1 MLSFSV
7 VKSAGSAGNY
17 YTDKDNYYVLG
28 SMGERW
34 AGQGAE
40 QLGLQGS
47 VDKDVFT
54 RLLEGR
60 LPDGADLSRM
70 QDGSN
75 KHRPGYDLTFSAPKS
90 VSMMAML
97 GGDKRLIDAHNQAVD
112 FAVRQVE
119 ALASTRVMT
128 DGQSETVLTGN
139 LVMALFNH
147 DTSRDQDP
155 QLHTHVVVAN
165 VTQHNGEWKTLS
177 SDKVGKTGF
186 SENVLANRIAFGK
199 IYQSEL
205 RQRVEALGY
214 ETEVV
219 GKHGMWEMPGVPVEA
234 FSSRS
239 QAIREAVGEDASLK
253 SRDVAALD
261 TRKSK
266 QHVDPEIRMAEWMQ
280 TLKETG
286 FDIRAYRD
294 AADQRAEIRTQAP
307 GPASQDGPDVQQAVT
322 QAIAGL
328 SERKVQFTY
337 TDVLARTVGILP
349 PENGV
354 IERARA
360 GIDEA
365 ISREQLIPLDRE
377 KGLFTS
383 GIHVLDELSV
393 RALSRDIMKQNR
405 VTVHP
410 EKSVPRTAG
419 YSDAVSVLAQDRP
432 SLAIVSGQGGA
443 AGQRERVAELVMMA
457 REQGREVQIIAADRR
472 SQMNLK
478 QDERLSGE
486 LITGRRQL
494 QEGMVFTPGS
504 TVIVDQGEK
513 LSLKETLTL
522 LDGAARHNVQVLIT
536 DSGQRT
542 GTGSALM
549 AMKDAGVNTYRW
561 QGGEQRPATIISE
574 PDRNVRYDRLAGDF
588 AASVKAGEESVAQ
601 VSGVREQAILT
612 QAIRSELKTQGVLG
626 HPEVTMTALSPVWLD
641 SRSRYLRD
649 MYRPGM
655 VMEQW
660 NPETRSHDR
669 YVIDRVTAQSHSL
682 TLRDAQ
688 GETQVVR
695 ISSLDSSWSLFR
707 PEKMP
712 VADGE
717 RLRVTGKIPGLRVS
731 GGDRLQVASVSED
744 AMTVVVPGRAEPA
757 TLPVAD
763 SPFTALK
770 LENGWVETPGHSVSD
785 SATVFASVTQMA
797 MDNATLNGLARS
809 GRDVR
814 LYSSLDETRTAE
826 KLARHPSFTVV
837 SEQIKARAG
846 ETSLETA
853 ISLQKTGLHTPAQQA
868 IHLALPVLESKNLA
882 FSMVDLLT
890 EAKSFAAEGTGFTE
904 LGGEINAQI
913 KRGDLLYVDVAKGY
927 GTGLLVSR
935 ASYEAEKSILRHI
948 LEGKEAVTPLME
960 RVPGELMETLTSGQR
975 AATRMILET
984 SDRFT
989 VVQGYAG
996 VGKTTQFRA
1005 VMSAVNM
1012 LPASERP
1019 RVVGL
1024 GPTHRAVGEMR
1035 SAGVDAQTLA
1045 SFLHDTQLQQRSGE
1059 TPDFSN
1065 TLFLLDESS
1074 MVGNTDMARAYALI
1088 AAGGGRAVASGD
1100 TDQLQAIAPGQP
1112 FRLQQTRS
1120 AADVVIMKEIVRQTP
1135 ELREAVYSLINR
1147 DVERALSGLESVKP
1161 SQVPRQEGAWAPEH
1175 SVTEFSHSQEAKLAE
1190 AQQKAMLKGETFPD
1204 VPMTLYEAIVRDYTG
1219 RTPEAR
1225 EQTLIVTHLNEDR
1238 RVLNSMIHDAREK
1251 AGELGKEQVMVP
1263 VLNTANIRDGEL
1275 RRLSTWENNP
1285 DALALVDSVYHRIA
1299 GISKDDGLIT
1309 LEDAEGNTRLISP
1322 REAVAEGVTLYTPDK
1337 IRVGTG
1343 DRMRFTKSD
1352 RERGYVAN
1360 SVWTVTAVSGDSVTL
1375 SDGQQTRVIRPGQER
1390 AEQHIDL
1397 AYAITAHG
1405 AQGASE
1411 TFAIALEGT
1420 EGNRKLMAGFESAYV
1435 ALSRM
1440 KQHVQVYT
1448 DNRQGWTDAINNA
1461 VQKGTAHDVLE
1472 PKPDREV
1479 MNAQRLF
1486 STARELR
1493 DVAAGRAVLR
1503 QAGLAGGDSPARFIA
1518 PGRKYPQPYVA
1529 LPAFDRN
1536 GKSAGI
1542 WLNPL
1547 TTDDG
1552 NGLRGFSGEG
1562 RVKGSGDA
1570 QFVALQGSRNGE
1582 SLLADNMQDGVRIA
1596 RDNPDSGVVVRIAGE
1611 GRPWNPGAITGGRV
1625 WGISRITASSR
1636 GPEMANRSRQR
1647 YWHSGRL
1654 KRPSAV
1660 KRNAAQMKL
1669 SGKWQRTNLT
1679 CRTAKQSWLSGILP
1693 DRSVTGLPYLNGK
1706 PHCRRVCCVNHNGSG
1721 KRSGRLPGK
1730 ICCRS
1735 VCSRWSGIWFVT
1747 CRKRKPWAET
1757 DTGRQTL
1764 MTTDN
1769 TNTTRNDSLAA
1780 RTDTWLQSFLVWSPG
1795 QRDIIKTVALVLM
1808 VLDHINLIFQLKQEW
1823 MFLAGRGAFPLF
1835 ALVWGLN
1842 LSRHAHIRQ
1851 PAINRLWGWG
1861 IIAQFAYYLAGFPW
1875 YEGNIL
1881 FAFAVAAQVLTWCE
1895 TRSGWRTAAAIL
1907 LMALWGPLSG
1917 TSYGIAGLLMLAVS
1931 YRLYRAED
1939 RAERLALL
1947 ACLLAVIPALNLAS
1961 SDAAAV
1967 AGLVMTVLT
1976 VGLVSCAGKS
1986 LPRFWPGDF
1995 FPVFYACHL
2004 AVLGVLAL

>member
-266 QHVDPEIRMAEWMQ
+266 QHVDPEVRMAEWMQ

-486 LITGRRQL
+486 
-494 QEGMVFTPGS
+494 
-504 TVIVDQGEK
+504 
-513 LSLKETLTL
+513 
-522 LDGAARHNVQVLIT
+522 
-536 DSGQRT
+536 
-542 GTGSALM
+542 
-549 AMKDAGVNTYRW
+549 
-561 QGGEQRPATIISE
+561 
-574 PDRNVRYDRLAGDF
+574 
-588 AASVKAGEESVAQ
+588 
-601 VSGVREQAILT
+601 
-612 QAIRSELKTQGVLG
+612 
-626 HPEVTMTALSPVWLD
+626 
-641 SRSRYLRD
+641 
-649 MYRPGM
+649 
-655 VMEQW
+655 
-660 NPETRSHDR
+660 
-669 YVIDRVTAQSHSL
+669 
-682 TLRDAQ
+682 
-688 GETQVVR
+688 
-695 ISSLDSSWSLFR
+695 
-707 PEKMP
+707 
-712 VADGE
+712 
-717 RLRVTGKIPGLRVS
+717 
-731 GGDRLQVASVSED
+731 
-744 AMTVVVPGRAEPA
+744 
-757 TLPVAD
+757 
-763 SPFTALK
+763 
-770 LENGWVETPGHSVSD
+770 
-785 SATVFASVTQMA
+785 
-797 MDNATLNGLARS
+797 
-809 GRDVR
+809 
-814 LYSSLDETRTAE
+814 
-826 KLARHPSFTVV
+826 
-837 SEQIKARAG
+837 
-846 ETSLETA
+846 
-853 ISLQKTGLHTPAQQA
+853 
-868 IHLALPVLESKNLA
+868 
-882 FSMVDLLT
+882 
-890 EAKSFAAEGTGFTE
+890 
-904 LGGEINAQI
+904 
-913 KRGDLLYVDVAKGY
+913 
-927 GTGLLVSR
+927 
-935 ASYEAEKSILRHI
+935 
-948 LEGKEAVTPLME
+948 
-960 RVPGELMETLTSGQR
+960 
-975 AATRMILET
+975 
-984 SDRFT
+984 
-989 VVQGYAG
+989 
-996 VGKTTQFRA
+996 
-1005 VMSAVNM
+1005 
-1012 LPASERP
+1012 
-1019 RVVGL
+1019 
-1024 GPTHRAVGEMR
+1024 
-1035 SAGVDAQTLA
+1035 
-1045 SFLHDTQLQQRSGE
+1045 
-1059 TPDFSN
+1059 
-1065 TLFLLDESS
+1065 
-1074 MVGNTDMARAYALI
+1074 
-1088 AAGGGRAVASGD
+1088 
-1100 TDQLQAIAPGQP
+1100 
-1112 FRLQQTRS
+1112 
-1120 AADVVIMKEIVRQTP
+1120 
-1135 ELREAVYSLINR
+1135 
-1147 DVERALSGLESVKP
+1147 
-1161 SQVPRQEGAWAPEH
+1161 
-1175 SVTEFSHSQEAKLAE
+1175 
-1190 AQQKAMLKGETFPD
+1190 
-1204 VPMTLYEAIVRDYTG
+1204 
-1219 RTPEAR
+1219 
-1225 EQTLIVTHLNEDR
+1225 
-1238 RVLNSMIHDAREK
+1238 
-1251 AGELGKEQVMVP
+1251 
-1263 VLNTANIRDGEL
+1263 
-1275 RRLSTWENNP
+1275 
-1285 DALALVDSVYHRIA
+1285 
-1299 GISKDDGLIT
+1299 LIT

-1625 WGISRITASSR
+1625 WGDIPDSSVQPGAGNGEPVTAEVLAQR
-1636 GPEMANRSRQR
+1636 QAEEAIRRETERRADEIVRKMAEN
-1647 YWHSGRL
+1647 
-1654 KRPSAV
+1654 KPD
-1660 KRNAAQMKL
+1660 
-1669 SGKWQRTNLT
+1669 
-1679 CRTAKQSWLSGILP
+1679 LP
-1693 DRSVTGLPYLNGK
+1693 DGK
-1706 PHCRRVCCVNHNGSG
+1706 
-1721 KRSGRLPGK
+1721 
-1730 ICCRS
+1730 
-1735 VCSRWSGIWFVT
+1735 T
-1747 CRKRKPWAET
+1747 E
-1757 DTGRQTL
+1757 Q
-1764 MTTDN
+1764 
-1769 TNTTRNDSLAA
+1769 
-1780 RTDTWLQSFLVWSPG
+1780 
-1795 QRDIIKTVALVLM
+1795 
-1808 VLDHINLIFQLKQEW
+1808 
-1823 MFLAGRGAFPLF
+1823 
-1835 ALVWGLN
+1835 
-1842 LSRHAHIRQ
+1842 
-1851 PAINRLWGWG
+1851 
-1861 IIAQFAYYLAGFPW
+1861 
-1875 YEGNIL
+1875 
-1881 FAFAVAAQVLTWCE
+1881 AVRE
-1895 TRSGWRTAAAIL
+1895 
-1907 LMALWGPLSG
+1907 
-1917 TSYGIAGLLMLAVS
+1917 IAGQE
-1931 YRLYRAED
+1931 RD
-1939 RAERLALL
+1939 RADITEREAALPESVLRESQREQEAVREVARENLLQERLQQIERDMVRDLQKEKTL
-1947 ACLLAVIPALNLAS
+1947 
-1961 SDAAAV
+1961 
-1967 AGLVMTVLT
+1967 G
-1976 VGLVSCAGKS
+1976 
-1986 LPRFWPGDF
+1986 GD
-1995 FPVFYACHL
+1995 
-2004 AVLGVLAL
+2004 

>member
-1 MLSFSV
+1 MRIRMFSQI
-7 VKSAGSAGNY
+7 ANNY

-34 AGQGAE
+34 AGRGAE

-54 RLLEGR
+54 RLLEGK

-90 VSMMAML
+90 VSVMAML

-147 DTSRDQDP
+147 DTSRDQEP
-155 QLHTHVVVAN
+155 QLHTHAVVAN

-186 SENVLANRIAFGK
+186 IENVYANQIAFGRLYREK
-199 IYQSEL
+199 LKEQ
-205 RQRVEALGY
+205 VEALGY

-234 FSSRS
+234 FSGRS

-266 QHVDPEIRMAEWMQ
+266 QHVDPEVRMAEWMQ

-294 AADQRAEIRTQAP
+294 AADQRAETRTQTP

-494 QEGMVFTPGS
+494 QEGMAFTPGN

-574 PDRNVRYDRLAGDF
+574 PDRNVRY
-588 AASVKAGEESVAQ
+588 
-601 VSGVREQAILT
+601 
-612 QAIRSELKTQGVLG
+612 
-626 HPEVTMTALSPVWLD
+626 
-641 SRSRYLRD
+641 
-649 MYRPGM
+649 
-655 VMEQW
+655 
-660 NPETRSHDR
+660 
-669 YVIDRVTAQSHSL
+669 
-682 TLRDAQ
+682 
-688 GETQVVR
+688 
-695 ISSLDSSWSLFR
+695 
-707 PEKMP
+707 
-712 VADGE
+712 
-717 RLRVTGKIPGLRVS
+717 
-731 GGDRLQVASVSED
+731 
-744 AMTVVVPGRAEPA
+744 
-757 TLPVAD
+757 
-763 SPFTALK
+763 
-770 LENGWVETPGHSVSD
+770 
-785 SATVFASVTQMA
+785 
-797 MDNATLNGLARS
+797 AR
-809 GRDVR
+809 
-814 LYSSLDETRTAE
+814 
-826 KLARHPSFTVV
+826 
-837 SEQIKARAG
+837 
-846 ETSLETA
+846 
-853 ISLQKTGLHTPAQQA
+853 
-868 IHLALPVLESKNLA
+868 
-882 FSMVDLLT
+882 
-890 EAKSFAAEGTGFTE
+890 
-904 LGGEINAQI
+904 
-913 KRGDLLYVDVAKGY
+913 
-927 GTGLLVSR
+927 
-935 ASYEAEKSILRHI
+935 
-948 LEGKEAVTPLME
+948 
-960 RVPGELMETLTSGQR
+960 
-975 AATRMILET
+975 
-984 SDRFT
+984 
-989 VVQGYAG
+989 
-996 VGKTTQFRA
+996 
-1005 VMSAVNM
+1005 
-1012 LPASERP
+1012 
-1019 RVVGL
+1019 
-1024 GPTHRAVGEMR
+1024 
-1035 SAGVDAQTLA
+1035 LA
-1045 SFLHDTQLQQRSGE
+1045 SFLHDTQLLQRSGE
-1059 TPDFSN
+1059 TPNFSN

-1190 AQQKAMLKGETFPD
+1190 AQQKAMLKGEAFPD
-1204 VPMTLYEAIVRDYTG
+1204 IPMTLYEAIVRDYTG

-1322 REAVAEGVTLYTPDK
+1322 REAVAEGVTLYTPDT

-1472 PKPDREV
+1472 PKSDREV
-1479 MNAQRLF
+1479 MNAERLF

-1493 DVAAGRAVLR
+1493 DVVAGRAVLR

-1611 GRPWNPGAITGGRV
+1611 GRPWNPRTITGGRV
-1625 WGISRITASSR
+1625 WGDIPDNSVQPGAGNGEPVTAEVLAQR
-1636 GPEMANRSRQR
+1636 QAEEAIRRETERRADEIVRKMAEN
-1647 YWHSGRL
+1647 
-1654 KRPSAV
+1654 KPD
-1660 KRNAAQMKL
+1660 
-1669 SGKWQRTNLT
+1669 
-1679 CRTAKQSWLSGILP
+1679 LP
-1693 DRSVTGLPYLNGK
+1693 DGK
-1706 PHCRRVCCVNHNGSG
+1706 TEQAV
-1721 KRSGRLPGK
+1721 
-1730 ICCRS
+1730 
-1735 VCSRWSGIWFVT
+1735 
-1747 CRKRKPWAET
+1747 
-1757 DTGRQTL
+1757 
-1764 MTTDN
+1764 
-1769 TNTTRNDSLAA
+1769 
-1780 RTDTWLQSFLVWSPG
+1780 
-1795 QRDIIKTVALVLM
+1795 RD
-1808 VLDHINLIFQLKQEW
+1808 
-1823 MFLAGRGAFPLF
+1823 
-1835 ALVWGLN
+1835 
-1842 LSRHAHIRQ
+1842 
-1851 PAINRLWGWG
+1851 
-1861 IIAQFAYYLAGFPW
+1861 
-1875 YEGNIL
+1875 
-1881 FAFAVAAQVLTWCE
+1881 
-1895 TRSGWRTAAAIL
+1895 
-1907 LMALWGPLSG
+1907 
-1917 TSYGIAGLLMLAVS
+1917 IAGLERDRSAISEREAALPESVLREPQRVRDAV
-1931 YRLYRAED
+1931 REVARENLLQ
-1939 RAERLALL
+1939 ERLQQMERDMVRDLQKEKTL
-1947 ACLLAVIPALNLAS
+1947 
-1961 SDAAAV
+1961 
-1967 AGLVMTVLT
+1967 G
-1976 VGLVSCAGKS
+1976 
-1986 LPRFWPGDF
+1986 GD
-1995 FPVFYACHL
+1995 
-2004 AVLGVLAL
+2004 

>member
-1 MLSFSV
+1 
-7 VKSAGSAGNY
+7 AGNY

-234 FSSRS
+234 FSGRS

-266 QHVDPEIRMAEWMQ
+266 QHVDPEVRMAEWMQ

-494 QEGMVFTPGS
+494 LEGMAFPPGS

-574 PDRNVRYDRLAGDF
+574 PDRNVRYARLAGDF

-612 QAIRSELKTQGVLG
+612 EAIRSELKTQGVLG

-814 LYSSLDETRTAE
+814 LYSSLDEPRTAE
-826 KLARHPSFTVV
+826 KLAR
-837 SEQIKARAG
+837 
-846 ETSLETA
+846 
-853 ISLQKTGLHTPAQQA
+853 
-868 IHLALPVLESKNLA
+868 
-882 FSMVDLLT
+882 
-890 EAKSFAAEGTGFTE
+890 
-904 LGGEINAQI
+904 
-913 KRGDLLYVDVAKGY
+913 
-927 GTGLLVSR
+927 
-935 ASYEAEKSILRHI
+935 
-948 LEGKEAVTPLME
+948 
-960 RVPGELMETLTSGQR
+960 
-975 AATRMILET
+975 
-984 SDRFT
+984 
-989 VVQGYAG
+989 
-996 VGKTTQFRA
+996 
-1005 VMSAVNM
+1005 
-1012 LPASERP
+1012 
-1019 RVVGL
+1019 
-1024 GPTHRAVGEMR
+1024 
-1035 SAGVDAQTLA
+1035 
-1045 SFLHDTQLQQRSGE
+1045 QRSGE

-1190 AQQKAMLKGETFPD
+1190 AQQKAMLKGEAFPD
-1204 VPMTLYEAIVRDYTG
+1204 IPMTLYEAIVRDYTG

-1299 GISKDDGLIT
+1299 GISKDDGLIS
-1309 LEDAEGNTRLISP
+1309 EPAH
-1322 REAVAEGVTLYTPDK
+1322 
-1337 IRVGTG
+1337 TG
-1343 DRMRFTKSD
+1343 
-1352 RERGYVAN
+1352 
-1360 SVWTVTAVSGDSVTL
+1360 
-1375 SDGQQTRVIRPGQER
+1375 
-1390 AEQHIDL
+1390 
-1397 AYAITAHG
+1397 
-1405 AQGASE
+1405 
-1411 TFAIALEGT
+1411 
-1420 EGNRKLMAGFESAYV
+1420 
-1435 ALSRM
+1435 
-1440 KQHVQVYT
+1440 
-1448 DNRQGWTDAINNA
+1448 
-1461 VQKGTAHDVLE
+1461 
-1472 PKPDREV
+1472 
-1479 MNAQRLF
+1479 
-1486 STARELR
+1486 
-1493 DVAAGRAVLR
+1493 
-1503 QAGLAGGDSPARFIA
+1503 
-1518 PGRKYPQPYVA
+1518 
-1529 LPAFDRN
+1529 
-1536 GKSAGI
+1536 
-1542 WLNPL
+1542 
-1547 TTDDG
+1547 
-1552 NGLRGFSGEG
+1552 
-1562 RVKGSGDA
+1562 
-1570 QFVALQGSRNGE
+1570 
-1582 SLLADNMQDGVRIA
+1582 
-1596 RDNPDSGVVVRIAGE
+1596 
-1611 GRPWNPGAITGGRV
+1611 
-1625 WGISRITASSR
+1625 
-1636 GPEMANRSRQR
+1636 
-1647 YWHSGRL
+1647 
-1654 KRPSAV
+1654 
-1660 KRNAAQMKL
+1660 
-1669 SGKWQRTNLT
+1669 
-1679 CRTAKQSWLSGILP
+1679 
-1693 DRSVTGLPYLNGK
+1693 
-1706 PHCRRVCCVNHNGSG
+1706 
-1721 KRSGRLPGK
+1721 
-1730 ICCRS
+1730 
-1735 VCSRWSGIWFVT
+1735 
-1747 CRKRKPWAET
+1747 
-1757 DTGRQTL
+1757 
-1764 MTTDN
+1764 
-1769 TNTTRNDSLAA
+1769 
-1780 RTDTWLQSFLVWSPG
+1780 
-1795 QRDIIKTVALVLM
+1795 
-1808 VLDHINLIFQLKQEW
+1808 
-1823 MFLAGRGAFPLF
+1823 
-1835 ALVWGLN
+1835 
-1842 LSRHAHIRQ
+1842 
-1851 PAINRLWGWG
+1851 
-1861 IIAQFAYYLAGFPW
+1861 
-1875 YEGNIL
+1875 
-1881 FAFAVAAQVLTWCE
+1881 
-1895 TRSGWRTAAAIL
+1895 
-1907 LMALWGPLSG
+1907 
-1917 TSYGIAGLLMLAVS
+1917 
-1931 YRLYRAED
+1931 
-1939 RAERLALL
+1939 
-1947 ACLLAVIPALNLAS
+1947 
-1961 SDAAAV
+1961 
-1967 AGLVMTVLT
+1967 
-1976 VGLVSCAGKS
+1976 
-1986 LPRFWPGDF
+1986 
-1995 FPVFYACHL
+1995 
-2004 AVLGVLAL
+2004 

>member
-1 MLSFSV
+1 MSFNAKDMTQGGQIASMRIRMFSQIANIMLYCLFIFFWILVGLVLWVKISWQTFVNGCIYWWCTTLEGMRDLIKSQPV
-7 VKSAGSAGNY
+7 YEIQYYGKTFRMNAAQVLHDKYMIWCGEQLWSAFVLATVVALVICLITFFVVSWILGRQGKQQSENEVTGGRQLTDNPKDVARMLKKDDKDSDIRIGDLPIIRDSEIQNFCLHGTVGAGKSEVIRRLANYARKRGDMVVIYDRSGEFVKSYYDPSIDKILNPLDARCAAWDLWKECLTQPDFDNTANTLIPMGTKEDPFWQGSGRTIFAEAAYLMRNDPNRSYSKLVDTLLSIKIEKLRTFLRNSPAANLVEEKIEKTAISIRAVLTNY
-17 YTDKDNYYVLG
+17 VKAIRY
-28 SMGERW
+28 
-34 AGQGAE
+34 
-40 QLGLQGS
+40 LQGI
-47 VDKDVFT
+47 
-54 RLLEGR
+54 E
-60 LPDGADLSRM
+60 
-70 QDGSN
+70 
-75 KHRPGYDLTFSAPKS
+75 
-90 VSMMAML
+90 
-97 GGDKRLIDAHNQAVD
+97 
-112 FAVRQVE
+112 
-119 ALASTRVMT
+119 
-128 DGQSETVLTGN
+128 
-139 LVMALFNH
+139 
-147 DTSRDQDP
+147 
-155 QLHTHVVVAN
+155 
-165 VTQHNGEWKTLS
+165 HNGEPFT
-177 SDKVGKTGF
+177 
-186 SENVLANRIAFGK
+186 
-199 IYQSEL
+199 
-205 RQRVEALGY
+205 
-214 ETEVV
+214 
-219 GKHGMWEMPGVPVEA
+219 
-234 FSSRS
+234 
-239 QAIREAVGEDASLK
+239 IRD
-253 SRDVAALD
+253 
-261 TRKSK
+261 
-266 QHVDPEIRMAEWMQ
+266 WM
-280 TLKETG
+280 
-286 FDIRAYRD
+286 R
-294 AADQRAEIRTQAP
+294 
-307 GPASQDGPDVQQAVT
+307 
-322 QAIAGL
+322 
-328 SERKVQFTY
+328 
-337 TDVLARTVGILP
+337 
-349 PENGV
+349 
-354 IERARA
+354 
-360 GIDEA
+360 
-365 ISREQLIPLDRE
+365 
-377 KGLFTS
+377 
-383 GIHVLDELSV
+383 
-393 RALSRDIMKQNR
+393 
-405 VTVHP
+405 
-410 EKSVPRTAG
+410 
-419 YSDAVSVLAQDRP
+419 
-432 SLAIVSGQGGA
+432 
-443 AGQRERVAELVMMA
+443 
-457 REQGREVQIIAADRR
+457 
-472 SQMNLK
+472 
-478 QDERLSGE
+478 
-486 LITGRRQL
+486 
-494 QEGMVFTPGS
+494 
-504 TVIVDQGEK
+504 
-513 LSLKETLTL
+513 
-522 LDGAARHNVQVLIT
+522 
-536 DSGQRT
+536 
-542 GTGSALM
+542 
-549 AMKDAGVNTYRW
+549 
-561 QGGEQRPATIISE
+561 
-574 PDRNVRYDRLAGDF
+574 
-588 AASVKAGEESVAQ
+588 
-601 VSGVREQAILT
+601 GVREDQ
-612 QAIRSELKTQGVLG
+612 KNG
-626 HPEVTMTALSPVWLD
+626 WLF
-641 SRSRYLRD
+641 
-649 MYRPGM
+649 
-655 VMEQW
+655 
-660 NPETRSHDR
+660 
-669 YVIDRVTAQSHSL
+669 
-682 TLRDAQ
+682 
-688 GETQVVR
+688 
-695 ISSLDSSWSLFR
+695 ISSN
-707 PEKMP
+707 
-712 VADGE
+712 AD
-717 RLRVTGKIPGLRVS
+717 
-731 GGDRLQVASVSED
+731 SED

-1012 LPASERP
+1012 LPESERP

-1120 AADVVIMKEIVRQTP
+1120 AADVAIMKEIVRQTP

-1147 DVERALSGLESVKP
+1147 DVEKALSGLESVKP
-1161 SQVPRQEGAWAPEH
+1161 SQVPRLEGAWAPEH

-1190 AQQKAMLKGETFPD
+1190 AQQKAMLKGEAFPD
-1204 VPMTLYEAIVRDYTG
+1204 IPMTLYEAIVRDYTG

-1536 GKSAGI
+1536 GRSAGI

-1562 RVKGSGDA
+1562 R
-1570 QFVALQGSRNGE
+1570 
-1582 SLLADNMQDGVRIA
+1582 
-1596 RDNPDSGVVVRIAGE
+1596 
-1611 GRPWNPGAITGGRV
+1611 PWNPGAITGGRV
-1625 WGISRITASSR
+1625 WGDIPDNSVQPGAGNGEPVTAEVLAQR
-1636 GPEMANRSRQR
+1636 QAEEAIRRETERRADEIVRKMAENKPDLPD
-1647 YWHSGRL
+1647 GKTEL
-1654 KRPSAV
+1654 AV
-1660 KRNAAQMKL
+1660 RDIAGQE
-1669 SGKWQRTNLT
+1669 RD
-1679 CRTAKQSWLSGILP
+1679 RTATSERETALP
-1693 DRSVTGLPYLNGK
+1693 ESVLRESQREREAVREVARENLLQ
-1706 PHCRRVCCVNHNGSG
+1706 
-1721 KRSGRLPGK
+1721 RLLQQMERDMVRDLQK
-1730 ICCRS
+1730 E
-1735 VCSRWSGIWFVT
+1735 
-1747 CRKRKPWAET
+1747 K
-1757 DTGRQTL
+1757 TL
-1764 MTTDN
+1764 
-1769 TNTTRNDSLAA
+1769 
-1780 RTDTWLQSFLVWSPG
+1780 G
-1795 QRDIIKTVALVLM
+1795 
-1808 VLDHINLIFQLKQEW
+1808 
-1823 MFLAGRGAFPLF
+1823 
-1835 ALVWGLN
+1835 
-1842 LSRHAHIRQ
+1842 
-1851 PAINRLWGWG
+1851 
-1861 IIAQFAYYLAGFPW
+1861 
-1875 YEGNIL
+1875 
-1881 FAFAVAAQVLTWCE
+1881 
-1895 TRSGWRTAAAIL
+1895 
-1907 LMALWGPLSG
+1907 
-1917 TSYGIAGLLMLAVS
+1917 
-1931 YRLYRAED
+1931 
-1939 RAERLALL
+1939 
-1947 ACLLAVIPALNLAS
+1947 
-1961 SDAAAV
+1961 
-1967 AGLVMTVLT
+1967 
-1976 VGLVSCAGKS
+1976 
-1986 LPRFWPGDF
+1986 GD
-1995 FPVFYACHL
+1995 
-2004 AVLGVLAL
+2004 

>member
-1 MLSFSV
+1 MMSIAQV
-7 VKSAGSAGNY
+7 RSAGSAGNY

-34 AGQGAE
+34 ASQGAE

-70 QDGSN
+70 QDGRN
-75 KHRPGYDLTFSAPKS
+75 RHRPGYDLTFSAPKS

-97 GGDKRLIDAHNQAVD
+97 GGDKRLIEAHNQAVD

-147 DTSRDQDP
+147 DTSRDQEP
-155 QLHTHVVVAN
+155 QLHTHAVVAN

-186 SENVLANRIAFGK
+186 IENVYANQIAFGRLYREK
-199 IYQSEL
+199 LKEQ
-205 RQRVEALGY
+205 VEALGY

-234 FSSRS
+234 FSGRS
-239 QAIREAVGEDASLK
+239 QTIREAVGEDASLK

-266 QHVDPEIRMAEWMQ
+266 QHVDPEVRMAEWMQ

-294 AADQRAEIRTQAP
+294 AADQRAETRTQAP
-307 GPASQDGPDVQQAVT
+307 GAVSQEGPDVQQAVT

-443 AGQRERVAELVMMA
+443 AGQRERMAELVMMA

-494 QEGMVFTPGS
+494 LEGMAFTPGS

-513 LSLKETLTL
+513 LSLKETL
-522 LDGAARHNVQVLIT
+522 
-536 DSGQRT
+536 
-542 GTGSALM
+542 
-549 AMKDAGVNTYRW
+549 
-561 QGGEQRPATIISE
+561 
-574 PDRNVRYDRLAGDF
+574 
-588 AASVKAGEESVAQ
+588 
-601 VSGVREQAILT
+601 
-612 QAIRSELKTQGVLG
+612 
-626 HPEVTMTALSPVWLD
+626 
-641 SRSRYLRD
+641 
-649 MYRPGM
+649 
-655 VMEQW
+655 
-660 NPETRSHDR
+660 
-669 YVIDRVTAQSHSL
+669 TAQSHSL

-731 GGDRLQVASVSED
+731 GGDRLQVASVSKD

-785 SATVFASVTQMA
+785 SAKVFASVTQMA

-846 ETSLETA
+846 ETLLETA
-853 ISLQKTGLHTPAQQA
+853 ISLQKAGLHTPAQQA

-890 EAKSFAAEGTGFTE
+890 EAKSFAAEGTSFTD

-960 RVPGELMETLTSGQR
+960 RVPGELMEKLTSGQR

-1012 LPASERP
+1012 LPESGRP

-1120 AADVVIMKEIVRQTP
+1120 AADVAIMKEIVRQTP

-1190 AQQKAMLKGETFPD
+1190 AQQKAMLKGEAFPD

-1275 RRLSTWENNP
+1275 RRLSTWETHR
-1285 DALALVDSVYHRIA
+1285 DALALVDNVYHRIA
-1299 GISKDDGLIT
+1299 GISKDNGLIT
-1309 LEDAEGNTRLISP
+1309 LQDAEGNTRLISP
-1322 REAVAEGVTLYTPDK
+1322 REAVAEGVTLYTPDT

-1375 SDGQQTRVIRPGQER
+1375 SDGQQTREIRPGQEQ

-1472 PKPDREV
+1472 PKADREV
-1479 MNAQRLF
+1479 MNAERLF

-1570 QFVALQGSRNGE
+1570 KFVALQGSRNGE

-1625 WGISRITASSR
+1625 WGDIPDNSVQPGAGNGEPVTAEVLAQR
-1636 GPEMANRSRQR
+1636 QAEEAIRRETERRADEIVRKMAEN
-1647 YWHSGRL
+1647 
-1654 KRPSAV
+1654 KPD
-1660 KRNAAQMKL
+1660 
-1669 SGKWQRTNLT
+1669 
-1679 CRTAKQSWLSGILP
+1679 LP
-1693 DRSVTGLPYLNGK
+1693 DGK
-1706 PHCRRVCCVNHNGSG
+1706 
-1721 KRSGRLPGK
+1721 
-1730 ICCRS
+1730 
-1735 VCSRWSGIWFVT
+1735 T
-1747 CRKRKPWAET
+1747 E
-1757 DTGRQTL
+1757 Q
-1764 MTTDN
+1764 
-1769 TNTTRNDSLAA
+1769 
-1780 RTDTWLQSFLVWSPG
+1780 
-1795 QRDIIKTVALVLM
+1795 
-1808 VLDHINLIFQLKQEW
+1808 
-1823 MFLAGRGAFPLF
+1823 
-1835 ALVWGLN
+1835 
-1842 LSRHAHIRQ
+1842 
-1851 PAINRLWGWG
+1851 
-1861 IIAQFAYYLAGFPW
+1861 
-1875 YEGNIL
+1875 
-1881 FAFAVAAQVLTWCE
+1881 AVRE
-1895 TRSGWRTAAAIL
+1895 
-1907 LMALWGPLSG
+1907 
-1917 TSYGIAGLLMLAVS
+1917 IAGQE
-1931 YRLYRAED
+1931 RD
-1939 RAERLALL
+1939 RAVTSERETALPESVLREPQREREAVREIARENLLQERLQQMERDMVRDLQKEKTL
-1947 ACLLAVIPALNLAS
+1947 
-1961 SDAAAV
+1961 
-1967 AGLVMTVLT
+1967 G
-1976 VGLVSCAGKS
+1976 
-1986 LPRFWPGDF
+1986 GD
-1995 FPVFYACHL
+1995 
-2004 AVLGVLAL
+2004 

>member
-1 MLSFSV
+1 MSIAQV
-7 VKSAGSAGNY
+7 RSAGSAGNY

-34 AGQGAE
+34 AGRGAE

-54 RLLEGR
+54 RLLEGK

-90 VSMMAML
+90 VSVMAML

-147 DTSRDQDP
+147 DTSRDQEP
-155 QLHTHVVVAN
+155 QLHTHAVVAN

-186 SENVLANRIAFGK
+186 IENVYANQIAFGRLYREK
-199 IYQSEL
+199 LKEQ
-205 RQRVEALGY
+205 VEALGY

-234 FSSRS
+234 FSGRS

-266 QHVDPEIRMAEWMQ
+266 QHVDPEVRMAEWMQ

-294 AADQRAEIRTQAP
+294 AADQRAETRTQTP

-494 QEGMVFTPGS
+494 QEGMAFTPGN

-574 PDRNVRYDRLAGDF
+574 PDRNVRY
-588 AASVKAGEESVAQ
+588 
-601 VSGVREQAILT
+601 
-612 QAIRSELKTQGVLG
+612 
-626 HPEVTMTALSPVWLD
+626 
-641 SRSRYLRD
+641 
-649 MYRPGM
+649 
-655 VMEQW
+655 
-660 NPETRSHDR
+660 
-669 YVIDRVTAQSHSL
+669 
-682 TLRDAQ
+682 
-688 GETQVVR
+688 
-695 ISSLDSSWSLFR
+695 
-707 PEKMP
+707 
-712 VADGE
+712 
-717 RLRVTGKIPGLRVS
+717 
-731 GGDRLQVASVSED
+731 
-744 AMTVVVPGRAEPA
+744 
-757 TLPVAD
+757 
-763 SPFTALK
+763 
-770 LENGWVETPGHSVSD
+770 
-785 SATVFASVTQMA
+785 
-797 MDNATLNGLARS
+797 AR
-809 GRDVR
+809 
-814 LYSSLDETRTAE
+814 
-826 KLARHPSFTVV
+826 
-837 SEQIKARAG
+837 
-846 ETSLETA
+846 
-853 ISLQKTGLHTPAQQA
+853 
-868 IHLALPVLESKNLA
+868 
-882 FSMVDLLT
+882 
-890 EAKSFAAEGTGFTE
+890 
-904 LGGEINAQI
+904 
-913 KRGDLLYVDVAKGY
+913 
-927 GTGLLVSR
+927 
-935 ASYEAEKSILRHI
+935 
-948 LEGKEAVTPLME
+948 
-960 RVPGELMETLTSGQR
+960 
-975 AATRMILET
+975 
-984 SDRFT
+984 
-989 VVQGYAG
+989 
-996 VGKTTQFRA
+996 
-1005 VMSAVNM
+1005 
-1012 LPASERP
+1012 
-1019 RVVGL
+1019 
-1024 GPTHRAVGEMR
+1024 
-1035 SAGVDAQTLA
+1035 LA
-1045 SFLHDTQLQQRSGE
+1045 SFLHDTQLLQRSGE
-1059 TPDFSN
+1059 TPNFSN

-1190 AQQKAMLKGETFPD
+1190 AQQKAMLKGEAFPD
-1204 VPMTLYEAIVRDYTG
+1204 IPMTLYEAIVRDYTG

-1322 REAVAEGVTLYTPDK
+1322 REAVAEGVTLYTPDT

-1472 PKPDREV
+1472 PKSDREV
-1479 MNAQRLF
+1479 MNAERLF

-1493 DVAAGRAVLR
+1493 DVVAGRAVLR

-1611 GRPWNPGAITGGRV
+1611 GRPWNPRTITGGRV
-1625 WGISRITASSR
+1625 WGDIPDNSVQPGAGNGEPVTAEVLAQR
-1636 GPEMANRSRQR
+1636 QAEEAIRRETERRADEIVRKMAEN
-1647 YWHSGRL
+1647 
-1654 KRPSAV
+1654 KPD
-1660 KRNAAQMKL
+1660 
-1669 SGKWQRTNLT
+1669 
-1679 CRTAKQSWLSGILP
+1679 LP
-1693 DRSVTGLPYLNGK
+1693 DGK
-1706 PHCRRVCCVNHNGSG
+1706 TEQAV
-1721 KRSGRLPGK
+1721 
-1730 ICCRS
+1730 
-1735 VCSRWSGIWFVT
+1735 
-1747 CRKRKPWAET
+1747 
-1757 DTGRQTL
+1757 
-1764 MTTDN
+1764 
-1769 TNTTRNDSLAA
+1769 
-1780 RTDTWLQSFLVWSPG
+1780 
-1795 QRDIIKTVALVLM
+1795 RD
-1808 VLDHINLIFQLKQEW
+1808 
-1823 MFLAGRGAFPLF
+1823 
-1835 ALVWGLN
+1835 
-1842 LSRHAHIRQ
+1842 
-1851 PAINRLWGWG
+1851 
-1861 IIAQFAYYLAGFPW
+1861 
-1875 YEGNIL
+1875 
-1881 FAFAVAAQVLTWCE
+1881 
-1895 TRSGWRTAAAIL
+1895 
-1907 LMALWGPLSG
+1907 
-1917 TSYGIAGLLMLAVS
+1917 IAGLERDRSAISEREAALPESVLREPQRVREAV
-1931 YRLYRAED
+1931 REVARENLLQ
-1939 RAERLALL
+1939 ERLQQMERDMVRDLQKEKTL
-1947 ACLLAVIPALNLAS
+1947 
-1961 SDAAAV
+1961 
-1967 AGLVMTVLT
+1967 G
-1976 VGLVSCAGKS
+1976 
-1986 LPRFWPGDF
+1986 GD
-1995 FPVFYACHL
+1995 
-2004 AVLGVLAL
+2004 

>member
-1 MLSFSV
+1 
-7 VKSAGSAGNY
+7 
-17 YTDKDNYYVLG
+17 
-28 SMGERW
+28 
-34 AGQGAE
+34 
-40 QLGLQGS
+40 
-47 VDKDVFT
+47 
-54 RLLEGR
+54 
-60 LPDGADLSRM
+60 
-70 QDGSN
+70 
-75 KHRPGYDLTFSAPKS
+75 
-90 VSMMAML
+90 ML

-147 DTSRDQDP
+147 DTSRDQEP
-155 QLHTHVVVAN
+155 QLHTHAVVAN

-186 SENVLANRIAFGK
+186 IENVYANQIAFGRLYREK
-199 IYQSEL
+199 LKEQ
-205 RQRVEALGY
+205 VEALGY

-234 FSSRS
+234 FSGRS

-266 QHVDPEIRMAEWMQ
+266 QHVDPEVRMAEWMQ

-294 AADQRAEIRTQAP
+294 AADQRAETRTQTP

-494 QEGMVFTPGS
+494 QEGMAFTPGN

-574 PDRNVRYDRLAGDF
+574 PDRNVRY
-588 AASVKAGEESVAQ
+588 
-601 VSGVREQAILT
+601 
-612 QAIRSELKTQGVLG
+612 
-626 HPEVTMTALSPVWLD
+626 
-641 SRSRYLRD
+641 
-649 MYRPGM
+649 
-655 VMEQW
+655 
-660 NPETRSHDR
+660 
-669 YVIDRVTAQSHSL
+669 
-682 TLRDAQ
+682 
-688 GETQVVR
+688 
-695 ISSLDSSWSLFR
+695 
-707 PEKMP
+707 
-712 VADGE
+712 
-717 RLRVTGKIPGLRVS
+717 
-731 GGDRLQVASVSED
+731 
-744 AMTVVVPGRAEPA
+744 
-757 TLPVAD
+757 
-763 SPFTALK
+763 
-770 LENGWVETPGHSVSD
+770 
-785 SATVFASVTQMA
+785 
-797 MDNATLNGLARS
+797 AR
-809 GRDVR
+809 
-814 LYSSLDETRTAE
+814 
-826 KLARHPSFTVV
+826 
-837 SEQIKARAG
+837 
-846 ETSLETA
+846 
-853 ISLQKTGLHTPAQQA
+853 
-868 IHLALPVLESKNLA
+868 
-882 FSMVDLLT
+882 
-890 EAKSFAAEGTGFTE
+890 
-904 LGGEINAQI
+904 
-913 KRGDLLYVDVAKGY
+913 
-927 GTGLLVSR
+927 
-935 ASYEAEKSILRHI
+935 
-948 LEGKEAVTPLME
+948 
-960 RVPGELMETLTSGQR
+960 
-975 AATRMILET
+975 
-984 SDRFT
+984 
-989 VVQGYAG
+989 
-996 VGKTTQFRA
+996 
-1005 VMSAVNM
+1005 
-1012 LPASERP
+1012 
-1019 RVVGL
+1019 
-1024 GPTHRAVGEMR
+1024 
-1035 SAGVDAQTLA
+1035 LA
-1045 SFLHDTQLQQRSGE
+1045 SFLHDTQLLQRSGE
-1059 TPDFSN
+1059 TPNFSN

-1190 AQQKAMLKGETFPD
+1190 AQQKAMLKGEAFPD
-1204 VPMTLYEAIVRDYTG
+1204 IPMTLYEAIVRDYTG

-1322 REAVAEGVTLYTPDK
+1322 REAVAEGVTLYTPDT

-1472 PKPDREV
+1472 PKSDREV
-1479 MNAQRLF
+1479 MNAERLF

-1493 DVAAGRAVLR
+1493 DVVAGRAVLR

-1582 SLLADNMQDGVRIA
+1582 SLLADNMQDCVRIA

-1611 GRPWNPGAITGGRV
+1611 GRPWNPRTITGGRV
-1625 WGISRITASSR
+1625 WGDIPDNSVQPGAGNGEPVTAEVLAQR
-1636 GPEMANRSRQR
+1636 QAEEAIRRETERRADEIVRKMAEN
-1647 YWHSGRL
+1647 
-1654 KRPSAV
+1654 KPD
-1660 KRNAAQMKL
+1660 
-1669 SGKWQRTNLT
+1669 
-1679 CRTAKQSWLSGILP
+1679 LP
-1693 DRSVTGLPYLNGK
+1693 DGK
-1706 PHCRRVCCVNHNGSG
+1706 TEQAV
-1721 KRSGRLPGK
+1721 
-1730 ICCRS
+1730 
-1735 VCSRWSGIWFVT
+1735 
-1747 CRKRKPWAET
+1747 
-1757 DTGRQTL
+1757 
-1764 MTTDN
+1764 
-1769 TNTTRNDSLAA
+1769 
-1780 RTDTWLQSFLVWSPG
+1780 
-1795 QRDIIKTVALVLM
+1795 RD
-1808 VLDHINLIFQLKQEW
+1808 
-1823 MFLAGRGAFPLF
+1823 
-1835 ALVWGLN
+1835 
-1842 LSRHAHIRQ
+1842 
-1851 PAINRLWGWG
+1851 
-1861 IIAQFAYYLAGFPW
+1861 
-1875 YEGNIL
+1875 
-1881 FAFAVAAQVLTWCE
+1881 
-1895 TRSGWRTAAAIL
+1895 
-1907 LMALWGPLSG
+1907 
-1917 TSYGIAGLLMLAVS
+1917 IAGLERDRSAISEREAALPESVLREPQRVREAV
-1931 YRLYRAED
+1931 REVARENLLQ
-1939 RAERLALL
+1939 ERLQQMERDMVRDLQKEKTL
-1947 ACLLAVIPALNLAS
+1947 
-1961 SDAAAV
+1961 
-1967 AGLVMTVLT
+1967 G
-1976 VGLVSCAGKS
+1976 
-1986 LPRFWPGDF
+1986 GD
-1995 FPVFYACHL
+1995 
-2004 AVLGVLAL
+2004 

>member
-1 MLSFSV
+1 MMSIAQV
-7 VKSAGSAGNY
+7 RSAGSAGNY

-34 AGQGAE
+34 AGRGAE

-75 KHRPGYDLTFSAPKS
+75 RHRPGYDLTFSAPKS

-147 DTSRDQDP
+147 DTSRDQEP
-155 QLHTHVVVAN
+155 QLHTHAVVAN

-186 SENVLANRIAFGK
+186 IENVYANQIAFGRLYREK
-199 IYQSEL
+199 LKEQ
-205 RQRVEALGY
+205 VEALGY

-234 FSSRS
+234 FSGRS

-266 QHVDPEIRMAEWMQ
+266 QHVDPEVRMAEWMQ

-294 AADQRAEIRTQAP
+294 AADQRAETRTQAP
-307 GPASQDGPDVQQAVT
+307 GAVSQEGPDVQQAVT

-443 AGQRERVAELVMMA
+443 AGQRERVAELVMMV

-478 QDERLSGE
+478 QDERL
-486 LITGRRQL
+486 
-494 QEGMVFTPGS
+494 
-504 TVIVDQGEK
+504 
-513 LSLKETLTL
+513 
-522 LDGAARHNVQVLIT
+522 
-536 DSGQRT
+536 
-542 GTGSALM
+542 
-549 AMKDAGVNTYRW
+549 
-561 QGGEQRPATIISE
+561 
-574 PDRNVRYDRLAGDF
+574 
-588 AASVKAGEESVAQ
+588 
-601 VSGVREQAILT
+601 
-612 QAIRSELKTQGVLG
+612 
-626 HPEVTMTALSPVWLD
+626 
-641 SRSRYLRD
+641 
-649 MYRPGM
+649 
-655 VMEQW
+655 
-660 NPETRSHDR
+660 
-669 YVIDRVTAQSHSL
+669 TAQSHSL

-717 RLRVTGKIPGLRVS
+717 RLRVTGKISGLRVS

-757 TLPVAD
+757 SLPVSD

-785 SATVFASVTQMA
+785 SAKVFASVTQMA

-846 ETSLETA
+846 ETLLETA

-868 IHLALPVLESKNLA
+868 IHLALPVVESKNLA

-890 EAKSFAAEGTGFTE
+890 EAKSFAAEGTSFTE

-960 RVPGELMETLTSGQR
+960 RVPGELMEKLTSGQR

-1012 LPASERP
+1012 LPESERP

-1045 SFLHDTQLQQRSGE
+1045 SFLHDTQLLQRSGE
-1059 TPDFSN
+1059 TPNFSN

-1120 AADVVIMKEIVRQTP
+1120 AADVAIMKEIVRQTP

-1161 SQVPRQEGAWAPEH
+1161 SQVPRLEGAWAPEH

-1190 AQQKAMLKGETFPD
+1190 AQQKAMQKGEAFPD

-1275 RRLSTWENNP
+1275 RRLSTWETHR
-1285 DALALVDSVYHRIA
+1285 DALALVDNVYHRIA

-1309 LEDAEGNTRLISP
+1309 LQDAEGNTRLISP
-1322 REAVAEGVTLYTPDK
+1322 REAVAEGVTLYTPDT

-1375 SDGQQTRVIRPGQER
+1375 SDG
-1390 AEQHIDL
+1390 
-1397 AYAITAHG
+1397 
-1405 AQGASE
+1405 
-1411 TFAIALEGT
+1411 
-1420 EGNRKLMAGFESAYV
+1420 
-1435 ALSRM
+1435 
-1440 KQHVQVYT
+1440 
-1448 DNRQGWTDAINNA
+1448 
-1461 VQKGTAHDVLE
+1461 
-1472 PKPDREV
+1472 
-1479 MNAQRLF
+1479 
-1486 STARELR
+1486 
-1493 DVAAGRAVLR
+1493 
-1503 QAGLAGGDSPARFIA
+1503 
-1518 PGRKYPQPYVA
+1518 
-1529 LPAFDRN
+1529 
-1536 GKSAGI
+1536 
-1542 WLNPL
+1542 
-1547 TTDDG
+1547 
-1552 NGLRGFSGEG
+1552 
-1562 RVKGSGDA
+1562 
-1570 QFVALQGSRNGE
+1570 
-1582 SLLADNMQDGVRIA
+1582 
-1596 RDNPDSGVVVRIAGE
+1596 
-1611 GRPWNPGAITGGRV
+1611 
-1625 WGISRITASSR
+1625 
-1636 GPEMANRSRQR
+1636 
-1647 YWHSGRL
+1647 
-1654 KRPSAV
+1654 
-1660 KRNAAQMKL
+1660 
-1669 SGKWQRTNLT
+1669 
-1679 CRTAKQSWLSGILP
+1679 
-1693 DRSVTGLPYLNGK
+1693 
-1706 PHCRRVCCVNHNGSG
+1706 
-1721 KRSGRLPGK
+1721 
-1730 ICCRS
+1730 
-1735 VCSRWSGIWFVT
+1735 
-1747 CRKRKPWAET
+1747 
-1757 DTGRQTL
+1757 
-1764 MTTDN
+1764 
-1769 TNTTRNDSLAA
+1769 
-1780 RTDTWLQSFLVWSPG
+1780 
-1795 QRDIIKTVALVLM
+1795 
-1808 VLDHINLIFQLKQEW
+1808 
-1823 MFLAGRGAFPLF
+1823 
-1835 ALVWGLN
+1835 
-1842 LSRHAHIRQ
+1842 
-1851 PAINRLWGWG
+1851 
-1861 IIAQFAYYLAGFPW
+1861 
-1875 YEGNIL
+1875 
-1881 FAFAVAAQVLTWCE
+1881 
-1895 TRSGWRTAAAIL
+1895 
-1907 LMALWGPLSG
+1907 
-1917 TSYGIAGLLMLAVS
+1917 
-1931 YRLYRAED
+1931 
-1939 RAERLALL
+1939 
-1947 ACLLAVIPALNLAS
+1947 
-1961 SDAAAV
+1961 
-1967 AGLVMTVLT
+1967 
-1976 VGLVSCAGKS
+1976 
-1986 LPRFWPGDF
+1986 
-1995 FPVFYACHL
+1995 
-2004 AVLGVLAL
+2004 

>member
-234 FSSRS
+234 FSGRS

-266 QHVDPEIRMAEWMQ
+266 QHVDPEVRMAEWMQ

-494 QEGMVFTPGS
+494 LEGMAFPPGS

-522 LDGAARHNVQVLIT
+522 LDGAARLNVQVLIT

-574 PDRNVRYDRLAGDF
+574 PDRNVRYARLAGDF

-612 QAIRSELKTQGVLG
+612 EAIRSELKTQGVLG

-814 LYSSLDETRTAE
+814 LYSSLDEPRTAE
-826 KLARHPSFTVV
+826 KLAR
-837 SEQIKARAG
+837 
-846 ETSLETA
+846 
-853 ISLQKTGLHTPAQQA
+853 
-868 IHLALPVLESKNLA
+868 
-882 FSMVDLLT
+882 
-890 EAKSFAAEGTGFTE
+890 
-904 LGGEINAQI
+904 
-913 KRGDLLYVDVAKGY
+913 
-927 GTGLLVSR
+927 
-935 ASYEAEKSILRHI
+935 
-948 LEGKEAVTPLME
+948 
-960 RVPGELMETLTSGQR
+960 
-975 AATRMILET
+975 
-984 SDRFT
+984 
-989 VVQGYAG
+989 
-996 VGKTTQFRA
+996 
-1005 VMSAVNM
+1005 
-1012 LPASERP
+1012 
-1019 RVVGL
+1019 
-1024 GPTHRAVGEMR
+1024 
-1035 SAGVDAQTLA
+1035 
-1045 SFLHDTQLQQRSGE
+1045 QRSGE

-1190 AQQKAMLKGETFPD
+1190 AQQKAMLKGEAFPD
-1204 VPMTLYEAIVRDYTG
+1204 IPMTLYEAIVRDYTG

-1299 GISKDDGLIT
+1299 GISKDDGLIS
-1309 LEDAEGNTRLISP
+1309 EPAH
-1322 REAVAEGVTLYTPDK
+1322 
-1337 IRVGTG
+1337 TG
-1343 DRMRFTKSD
+1343 
-1352 RERGYVAN
+1352 
-1360 SVWTVTAVSGDSVTL
+1360 
-1375 SDGQQTRVIRPGQER
+1375 
-1390 AEQHIDL
+1390 
-1397 AYAITAHG
+1397 
-1405 AQGASE
+1405 
-1411 TFAIALEGT
+1411 
-1420 EGNRKLMAGFESAYV
+1420 
-1435 ALSRM
+1435 
-1440 KQHVQVYT
+1440 
-1448 DNRQGWTDAINNA
+1448 
-1461 VQKGTAHDVLE
+1461 
-1472 PKPDREV
+1472 
-1479 MNAQRLF
+1479 
-1486 STARELR
+1486 
-1493 DVAAGRAVLR
+1493 
-1503 QAGLAGGDSPARFIA
+1503 
-1518 PGRKYPQPYVA
+1518 
-1529 LPAFDRN
+1529 
-1536 GKSAGI
+1536 
-1542 WLNPL
+1542 
-1547 TTDDG
+1547 
-1552 NGLRGFSGEG
+1552 
-1562 RVKGSGDA
+1562 
-1570 QFVALQGSRNGE
+1570 
-1582 SLLADNMQDGVRIA
+1582 
-1596 RDNPDSGVVVRIAGE
+1596 
-1611 GRPWNPGAITGGRV
+1611 
-1625 WGISRITASSR
+1625 
-1636 GPEMANRSRQR
+1636 
-1647 YWHSGRL
+1647 
-1654 KRPSAV
+1654 
-1660 KRNAAQMKL
+1660 
-1669 SGKWQRTNLT
+1669 
-1679 CRTAKQSWLSGILP
+1679 
-1693 DRSVTGLPYLNGK
+1693 
-1706 PHCRRVCCVNHNGSG
+1706 
-1721 KRSGRLPGK
+1721 
-1730 ICCRS
+1730 
-1735 VCSRWSGIWFVT
+1735 
-1747 CRKRKPWAET
+1747 
-1757 DTGRQTL
+1757 
-1764 MTTDN
+1764 
-1769 TNTTRNDSLAA
+1769 
-1780 RTDTWLQSFLVWSPG
+1780 
-1795 QRDIIKTVALVLM
+1795 
-1808 VLDHINLIFQLKQEW
+1808 
-1823 MFLAGRGAFPLF
+1823 
-1835 ALVWGLN
+1835 
-1842 LSRHAHIRQ
+1842 
-1851 PAINRLWGWG
+1851 
-1861 IIAQFAYYLAGFPW
+1861 
-1875 YEGNIL
+1875 
-1881 FAFAVAAQVLTWCE
+1881 
-1895 TRSGWRTAAAIL
+1895 
-1907 LMALWGPLSG
+1907 
-1917 TSYGIAGLLMLAVS
+1917 
-1931 YRLYRAED
+1931 
-1939 RAERLALL
+1939 
-1947 ACLLAVIPALNLAS
+1947 
-1961 SDAAAV
+1961 
-1967 AGLVMTVLT
+1967 
-1976 VGLVSCAGKS
+1976 
-1986 LPRFWPGDF
+1986 
-1995 FPVFYACHL
+1995 
-2004 AVLGVLAL
+2004 

>member
-234 FSSRS
+234 FSGRS

-266 QHVDPEIRMAEWMQ
+266 QHVDPEVRMAEWMQ

-494 QEGMVFTPGS
+494 LEGMAFPPGS

-574 PDRNVRYDRLAGDF
+574 PDRNVRYARLAGDF

-626 HPEVTMTALSPVWLD
+626 LPEVTMTALSPVWLD

-814 LYSSLDETRTAE
+814 LYSSLDEPRTAE
-826 KLARHPSFTVV
+826 KLAR
-837 SEQIKARAG
+837 
-846 ETSLETA
+846 
-853 ISLQKTGLHTPAQQA
+853 
-868 IHLALPVLESKNLA
+868 
-882 FSMVDLLT
+882 
-890 EAKSFAAEGTGFTE
+890 
-904 LGGEINAQI
+904 
-913 KRGDLLYVDVAKGY
+913 
-927 GTGLLVSR
+927 
-935 ASYEAEKSILRHI
+935 
-948 LEGKEAVTPLME
+948 
-960 RVPGELMETLTSGQR
+960 
-975 AATRMILET
+975 
-984 SDRFT
+984 
-989 VVQGYAG
+989 
-996 VGKTTQFRA
+996 
-1005 VMSAVNM
+1005 
-1012 LPASERP
+1012 
-1019 RVVGL
+1019 
-1024 GPTHRAVGEMR
+1024 
-1035 SAGVDAQTLA
+1035 
-1045 SFLHDTQLQQRSGE
+1045 QRSGE

-1190 AQQKAMLKGETFPD
+1190 AQQKAMLKGEAFPD
-1204 VPMTLYEAIVRDYTG
+1204 IPMTLYEAIVRDYTG

-1299 GISKDDGLIT
+1299 GISKDDGLIS
-1309 LEDAEGNTRLISP
+1309 EPAH
-1322 REAVAEGVTLYTPDK
+1322 
-1337 IRVGTG
+1337 TG
-1343 DRMRFTKSD
+1343 
-1352 RERGYVAN
+1352 
-1360 SVWTVTAVSGDSVTL
+1360 
-1375 SDGQQTRVIRPGQER
+1375 
-1390 AEQHIDL
+1390 
-1397 AYAITAHG
+1397 
-1405 AQGASE
+1405 
-1411 TFAIALEGT
+1411 
-1420 EGNRKLMAGFESAYV
+1420 
-1435 ALSRM
+1435 
-1440 KQHVQVYT
+1440 
-1448 DNRQGWTDAINNA
+1448 
-1461 VQKGTAHDVLE
+1461 
-1472 PKPDREV
+1472 
-1479 MNAQRLF
+1479 
-1486 STARELR
+1486 
-1493 DVAAGRAVLR
+1493 
-1503 QAGLAGGDSPARFIA
+1503 
-1518 PGRKYPQPYVA
+1518 
-1529 LPAFDRN
+1529 
-1536 GKSAGI
+1536 
-1542 WLNPL
+1542 
-1547 TTDDG
+1547 
-1552 NGLRGFSGEG
+1552 
-1562 RVKGSGDA
+1562 
-1570 QFVALQGSRNGE
+1570 
-1582 SLLADNMQDGVRIA
+1582 
-1596 RDNPDSGVVVRIAGE
+1596 
-1611 GRPWNPGAITGGRV
+1611 
-1625 WGISRITASSR
+1625 
-1636 GPEMANRSRQR
+1636 
-1647 YWHSGRL
+1647 
-1654 KRPSAV
+1654 
-1660 KRNAAQMKL
+1660 
-1669 SGKWQRTNLT
+1669 
-1679 CRTAKQSWLSGILP
+1679 
-1693 DRSVTGLPYLNGK
+1693 
-1706 PHCRRVCCVNHNGSG
+1706 
-1721 KRSGRLPGK
+1721 
-1730 ICCRS
+1730 
-1735 VCSRWSGIWFVT
+1735 
-1747 CRKRKPWAET
+1747 
-1757 DTGRQTL
+1757 
-1764 MTTDN
+1764 
-1769 TNTTRNDSLAA
+1769 
-1780 RTDTWLQSFLVWSPG
+1780 
-1795 QRDIIKTVALVLM
+1795 
-1808 VLDHINLIFQLKQEW
+1808 
-1823 MFLAGRGAFPLF
+1823 
-1835 ALVWGLN
+1835 
-1842 LSRHAHIRQ
+1842 
-1851 PAINRLWGWG
+1851 
-1861 IIAQFAYYLAGFPW
+1861 
-1875 YEGNIL
+1875 
-1881 FAFAVAAQVLTWCE
+1881 
-1895 TRSGWRTAAAIL
+1895 
-1907 LMALWGPLSG
+1907 
-1917 TSYGIAGLLMLAVS
+1917 
-1931 YRLYRAED
+1931 
-1939 RAERLALL
+1939 
-1947 ACLLAVIPALNLAS
+1947 
-1961 SDAAAV
+1961 
-1967 AGLVMTVLT
+1967 
-1976 VGLVSCAGKS
+1976 
-1986 LPRFWPGDF
+1986 
-1995 FPVFYACHL
+1995 
-2004 AVLGVLAL
+2004 

>member
-1 MLSFSV
+1 MMSIAQV
-7 VKSAGSAGNY
+7 RSAGSAGNY

-34 AGQGAE
+34 AGRGAE

-54 RLLEGR
+54 RLLEGK

-90 VSMMAML
+90 VSVMAML

-147 DTSRDQDP
+147 DTSRDQEP
-155 QLHTHVVVAN
+155 QLHTHAVVAN

-186 SENVLANRIAFGK
+186 IENVYANQIAFGRLYREK
-199 IYQSEL
+199 LKEQ
-205 RQRVEALGY
+205 VEALGY

-234 FSSRS
+234 FSGRS

-261 TRKSK
+261 TRKFK
-266 QHVDPEIRMAEWMQ
+266 QHVDPEVRMAEWMQ

-294 AADQRAEIRTQAP
+294 AADQRAETRTQTP

-494 QEGMVFTPGS
+494 QEGMAFTPGN

-574 PDRNVRYDRLAGDF
+574 PDRNVRYARLAGDF

-626 HPEVTMTALSPVWLD
+626 RPEVTMTALSPVWLD

-669 YVIDRVTAQSHSL
+669 YVIDRVTAQSNSL

-688 GETQVVR
+688 DETQVVR

-744 AMTVVVPGRAEPA
+744 VMTVVVPGRAEPA
-757 TLPVAD
+757 SLPVSD

-785 SATVFASVTQMA
+785 SAKVFASVTQMA
-797 MDNATLNGLARS
+797 MDKATLNGLARS

-846 ETSLETA
+846 ETLLETA

-868 IHLALPVLESKNLA
+868 IHLALPVVESKNLA

-890 EAKSFAAEGTGFTE
+890 EAKSFAAEGTSFTE

-960 RVPGELMETLTSGQR
+960 RVPGELMEKLTSGQR

-1012 LPASERP
+1012 LPESERP

-1045 SFLHDTQLQQRSGE
+1045 SFLHDTQLLQRSGE
-1059 TPDFSN
+1059 TPNFSN

-1074 MVGNTDMARAYALI
+1074 MV
-1088 AAGGGRAVASGD
+1088 
-1100 TDQLQAIAPGQP
+1100 
-1112 FRLQQTRS
+1112 
-1120 AADVVIMKEIVRQTP
+1120 
-1135 ELREAVYSLINR
+1135 
-1147 DVERALSGLESVKP
+1147 
-1161 SQVPRQEGAWAPEH
+1161 
-1175 SVTEFSHSQEAKLAE
+1175 
-1190 AQQKAMLKGETFPD
+1190 
-1204 VPMTLYEAIVRDYTG
+1204 
-1219 RTPEAR
+1219 
-1225 EQTLIVTHLNEDR
+1225 
-1238 RVLNSMIHDAREK
+1238 
-1251 AGELGKEQVMVP
+1251 
-1263 VLNTANIRDGEL
+1263 
-1275 RRLSTWENNP
+1275 
-1285 DALALVDSVYHRIA
+1285 VDSVYHRIA

-1322 REAVAEGVTLYTPDK
+1322 REAVAEGVTLYTPDT

-1375 SDGQQTRVIRPGQER
+1375 SDGQQIRVIRPGQER

-1472 PKPDREV
+1472 PKSDREV
-1479 MNAQRLF
+1479 MNAERLF

-1493 DVAAGRAVLR
+1493 DVVAGRAVLR

-1611 GRPWNPGAITGGRV
+1611 GRPWNPRTITGGRV
-1625 WGISRITASSR
+1625 WGDIPDNSVQPGAGNGEPVTAEVLAQR
-1636 GPEMANRSRQR
+1636 QAEEAIRRETERRADEIVRKMAEN
-1647 YWHSGRL
+1647 
-1654 KRPSAV
+1654 KPD
-1660 KRNAAQMKL
+1660 
-1669 SGKWQRTNLT
+1669 
-1679 CRTAKQSWLSGILP
+1679 LP
-1693 DRSVTGLPYLNGK
+1693 DGK
-1706 PHCRRVCCVNHNGSG
+1706 TEQAV
-1721 KRSGRLPGK
+1721 
-1730 ICCRS
+1730 
-1735 VCSRWSGIWFVT
+1735 
-1747 CRKRKPWAET
+1747 
-1757 DTGRQTL
+1757 
-1764 MTTDN
+1764 
-1769 TNTTRNDSLAA
+1769 
-1780 RTDTWLQSFLVWSPG
+1780 
-1795 QRDIIKTVALVLM
+1795 RD
-1808 VLDHINLIFQLKQEW
+1808 
-1823 MFLAGRGAFPLF
+1823 
-1835 ALVWGLN
+1835 
-1842 LSRHAHIRQ
+1842 
-1851 PAINRLWGWG
+1851 
-1861 IIAQFAYYLAGFPW
+1861 
-1875 YEGNIL
+1875 
-1881 FAFAVAAQVLTWCE
+1881 
-1895 TRSGWRTAAAIL
+1895 
-1907 LMALWGPLSG
+1907 
-1917 TSYGIAGLLMLAVS
+1917 IAGLERDRSAISEREAALPESVLREPQRVREAV
-1931 YRLYRAED
+1931 REVARENLLQ
-1939 RAERLALL
+1939 ERLQQMERDMVRDLQKEKTL
-1947 ACLLAVIPALNLAS
+1947 
-1961 SDAAAV
+1961 
-1967 AGLVMTVLT
+1967 G
-1976 VGLVSCAGKS
+1976 
-1986 LPRFWPGDF
+1986 GD
-1995 FPVFYACHL
+1995 
-2004 AVLGVLAL
+2004 

>member
-1 MLSFSV
+1 MIDNSDL
-7 VKSAGSAGNY
+7 VKVHRVDNY

-34 AGQGAE
+34 AGRGAE

-54 RLLEGR
+54 RLLEGK

-90 VSMMAML
+90 VSVMAML

-147 DTSRDQDP
+147 DTSRDQEP
-155 QLHTHVVVAN
+155 QLHTHAVVAN

-186 SENVLANRIAFGK
+186 IENVYANQIAFGRLYREK
-199 IYQSEL
+199 LKEQ
-205 RQRVEALGY
+205 VEALGY

-234 FSSRS
+234 FSGRS

-266 QHVDPEIRMAEWMQ
+266 QHVDPEVRMAEWMQ

-294 AADQRAEIRTQAP
+294 AADQRAETRTQTP

-494 QEGMVFTPGS
+494 QEGMAFTPGN

-574 PDRNVRYDRLAGDF
+574 PDRNVRY
-588 AASVKAGEESVAQ
+588 
-601 VSGVREQAILT
+601 
-612 QAIRSELKTQGVLG
+612 
-626 HPEVTMTALSPVWLD
+626 
-641 SRSRYLRD
+641 
-649 MYRPGM
+649 
-655 VMEQW
+655 
-660 NPETRSHDR
+660 
-669 YVIDRVTAQSHSL
+669 
-682 TLRDAQ
+682 
-688 GETQVVR
+688 
-695 ISSLDSSWSLFR
+695 
-707 PEKMP
+707 
-712 VADGE
+712 
-717 RLRVTGKIPGLRVS
+717 
-731 GGDRLQVASVSED
+731 
-744 AMTVVVPGRAEPA
+744 
-757 TLPVAD
+757 
-763 SPFTALK
+763 
-770 LENGWVETPGHSVSD
+770 
-785 SATVFASVTQMA
+785 
-797 MDNATLNGLARS
+797 AR
-809 GRDVR
+809 
-814 LYSSLDETRTAE
+814 
-826 KLARHPSFTVV
+826 
-837 SEQIKARAG
+837 
-846 ETSLETA
+846 
-853 ISLQKTGLHTPAQQA
+853 
-868 IHLALPVLESKNLA
+868 
-882 FSMVDLLT
+882 
-890 EAKSFAAEGTGFTE
+890 
-904 LGGEINAQI
+904 
-913 KRGDLLYVDVAKGY
+913 
-927 GTGLLVSR
+927 
-935 ASYEAEKSILRHI
+935 
-948 LEGKEAVTPLME
+948 
-960 RVPGELMETLTSGQR
+960 
-975 AATRMILET
+975 
-984 SDRFT
+984 
-989 VVQGYAG
+989 
-996 VGKTTQFRA
+996 
-1005 VMSAVNM
+1005 
-1012 LPASERP
+1012 
-1019 RVVGL
+1019 
-1024 GPTHRAVGEMR
+1024 
-1035 SAGVDAQTLA
+1035 LA
-1045 SFLHDTQLQQRSGE
+1045 SFLHDTQLLQRSGE
-1059 TPDFSN
+1059 TPNFSN

-1190 AQQKAMLKGETFPD
+1190 AQQKAMLKGEAFPD
-1204 VPMTLYEAIVRDYTG
+1204 IPMTLYEAIVRDYTG

-1322 REAVAEGVTLYTPDK
+1322 REAVAEGVTLYTPDT

-1472 PKPDREV
+1472 PKSDREV
-1479 MNAQRLF
+1479 MNAERLF

-1493 DVAAGRAVLR
+1493 DVVAGRAVLR

-1582 SLLADNMQDGVRIA
+1582 SLLADNMQDCVRIA

-1611 GRPWNPGAITGGRV
+1611 GRPWNPRTITGGRV
-1625 WGISRITASSR
+1625 WGDIPDNSVQPGAGNGEPVTAEVLAQR
-1636 GPEMANRSRQR
+1636 QAEEAIRRETERRADEIVRKMAEN
-1647 YWHSGRL
+1647 
-1654 KRPSAV
+1654 KPD
-1660 KRNAAQMKL
+1660 
-1669 SGKWQRTNLT
+1669 
-1679 CRTAKQSWLSGILP
+1679 LP
-1693 DRSVTGLPYLNGK
+1693 DGK
-1706 PHCRRVCCVNHNGSG
+1706 TEQAV
-1721 KRSGRLPGK
+1721 
-1730 ICCRS
+1730 
-1735 VCSRWSGIWFVT
+1735 
-1747 CRKRKPWAET
+1747 
-1757 DTGRQTL
+1757 
-1764 MTTDN
+1764 
-1769 TNTTRNDSLAA
+1769 
-1780 RTDTWLQSFLVWSPG
+1780 
-1795 QRDIIKTVALVLM
+1795 RD
-1808 VLDHINLIFQLKQEW
+1808 
-1823 MFLAGRGAFPLF
+1823 
-1835 ALVWGLN
+1835 
-1842 LSRHAHIRQ
+1842 
-1851 PAINRLWGWG
+1851 
-1861 IIAQFAYYLAGFPW
+1861 
-1875 YEGNIL
+1875 
-1881 FAFAVAAQVLTWCE
+1881 
-1895 TRSGWRTAAAIL
+1895 
-1907 LMALWGPLSG
+1907 
-1917 TSYGIAGLLMLAVS
+1917 IAGLERDRSAISEREAALPESVLREPQRVREAV
-1931 YRLYRAED
+1931 REVARENLLQ
-1939 RAERLALL
+1939 ERLQQMERDMVRDLQKEKTL
-1947 ACLLAVIPALNLAS
+1947 
-1961 SDAAAV
+1961 
-1967 AGLVMTVLT
+1967 G
-1976 VGLVSCAGKS
+1976 
-1986 LPRFWPGDF
+1986 GD
-1995 FPVFYACHL
+1995 
-2004 AVLGVLAL
+2004 

>member
-1 MLSFSV
+1 MMSIAQV
-7 VKSAGSAGNY
+7 RSAGSAAGY
-17 YTDKDNYYVLG
+17 YSDRDNYYVLG
-28 SMGERW
+28 SLEDRW
-34 AGQGAE
+34 AGKGAE
-40 QLGLQGS
+40 QLGLQGA
-47 VDKDVFT
+47 VDKEVFT
-54 RLLEGR
+54 RVLEGR
-60 LPDGADLSRM
+60 LPGGADLSRQ
-70 QDGSN
+70 QDGGN

-90 VSMMAML
+90 VSLMAML
-97 GGDKRLIDAHNQAVD
+97 GGDKRLTEAHNQAVD
-112 FAVRQVE
+112 IAVRQVE

-147 DTSRDQDP
+147 DTSRDQEP
-155 QLHTHVVVAN
+155 QLHTHAVVAN
-165 VTQHNGEWKTLS
+165 VTQHDGEWKTLS
-177 SDKVGKTGF
+177 SGRVGKTGF
-186 SENVLANRIAFGK
+186 IENVYANQIAFGK
-199 IYQSEL
+199 IYRAVLKEK
-205 RQRVEALGY
+205 VEALGY

-239 QAIREAVGEDASLK
+239 QTIREAVGDDASLK

-266 QHVDPEIRMAEWMQ
+266 QHVDPEVKMTEWMQ
-280 TLKETG
+280 TLKDTG
-286 FDIRAYRD
+286 FDISAYRE
-294 AADQRAEIRTQAP
+294 AADRRAEIQAAQP
-307 GPASQDGPDVQQAVT
+307 VPSQEQPDIQQAVT

-328 SERKVQFTY
+328 SDRKVQFTY
-337 TDVLARTVGILP
+337 TDVLARTVGMLP
-349 PENGV
+349 PEADV
-354 IERARA
+354 IEKARA

-393 RALSRDIMKQNR
+393 RALSSDIMKQNR

-410 EKSVPRTAG
+410 EKSVPRTG
-419 YSDAVSVLAQDRP
+419 SYSDAVSVLAQDRP
-432 SLAIVSGQGGA
+432 SLAIISGQGGA
-443 AGQRERVAELVMMA
+443 AGQRERVAELTMMA

-494 QEGMVFTPGS
+494 QEGMTFSPGN

-549 AMKDAGVNTYRW
+549 AMKEAGVNSYRW
-561 QGGEQRPATIISE
+561 QGGQQTPATIISE
-574 PDRNVRYDRLAGDF
+574 PDRNVRYARLAGDF
-588 AASVKAGEESVAQ
+588 VAAVKAGEESVAQ
-601 VSGVREQAILT
+601 VSGVREQAIL
-612 QAIRSELKTQGVLG
+612 AGMIRSELKTQGILG
-626 HPEVTMTALSPVWLD
+626 QQDTMMTALSPVWLD

-649 MYRPGM
+649 MYREGM

-660 NPETRSHDR
+660 NPEKRSHDR

-688 GETQVVR
+688 GETQMVR
-695 ISSLDSSWSLFR
+695 ISALDSSWSLFR

-717 RLRVTGKIPGLRVS
+717 RLMVTGKISGIRVS
-731 GGDRLQVASVSED
+731 GGDRLQVSAVND
-744 AMTVVVPGRAEPA
+744 GVMTVTVPGRAEPA
-757 TLPVAD
+757 SLPVGD

-770 LENGWVETPGHSVSD
+770 LESGWVETPGHSVSD
-785 SATVFASVTQMA
+785 TARVFASVTQQA
-797 MDNATLNGLARS
+797 MDSATLNGLARS
-809 GRDVR
+809 GREVM
-814 LYSSLDETRTAE
+814 LYSSLGEDRTTE
-826 KLARHPSFTVV
+826 KLSRHPAFTVV

-846 ETSLETA
+846 EVSLESA
-853 ISLQKTGLHTPAQQA
+853 ISLQKAGLHTPAQQA
-868 IHLALPVLESKNLA
+868 IHLAIPVVESKKLA
-882 FSMVDLLT
+882 FSQVDLLT
-890 EAKSFAAEGTGFTE
+890 EAKSFASEGTGFAD
-904 LGGEINAQI
+904 LGREIDAQI
-913 KRGDLLYVDVAKGY
+913 KRGDLLHVDVAKGY
-927 GTGLLVSR
+927 GTDLLVSR
-935 ASYEAEKSILRHI
+935 ASYEAEKSILHHI

-984 SDRFT
+984 KDRFT

-1005 VMSAVNM
+1005 VMSAVNL
-1012 LPASERP
+1012 LPEDERP

-1035 SAGVDAQTLA
+1035 SAGVEAQTLA
-1045 SFLHDTQLQQRSGE
+1045 SFLHDTQMQQRSGE

-1120 AADVVIMKEIVRQTP
+1120 AADVAIMKEIVRQTP
-1135 ELREAVYSLINR
+1135 ELRDAVYRLINR
-1147 DVERALSGLESVKP
+1147 DVDKALSGLENVKP
-1161 SQVPRQEGAWAPEH
+1161 VQVPRLKGAWAPEN
-1175 SVTEFSHSQEAKLAE
+1175 SVTEFSRLQERELAKAAQEAEK
-1190 AQQKAMLKGETFPD
+1190 KGEAFPD

-1225 EQTLIVTHLNEDR
+1225 EQTLIVTHLNADR
-1238 RVLNSMIHDAREK
+1238 RTLNSMIHDVREK
-1251 AGELGKEQVMVP
+1251 AGELGKQQADIP
-1263 VLNTANIRDGEL
+1263 VLTTANIRDGEL
-1275 RRLSTWENNP
+1275 RRLSTWEAHP
-1285 DALALVDSVYHRIA
+1285 GALALVDRVYHRIA

-1309 LEDAEGNTRLISP
+1309 LEDKEGNTRLISP
-1322 REAVAEGVTLYTPDK
+1322 REASAEGVTLYKPET

-1352 RERGYVAN
+1352 PERGYVAN

-1375 SDGQQTRVIRPGQER
+1375 SDGKQTRVVRPGQDR

-1420 EGNRKLMAGFESAYV
+1420 EGGRKQMAGFESAYV

-1448 DNRQGWTDAINNA
+1448 DDRQGWVKAINSA
-1461 VQKGTAHDVLE
+1461 EQKGTAHDVLE
-1472 PKPDREV
+1472 PKSEREI
-1479 MNAQRLF
+1479 MNAERLF
-1486 STARELR
+1486 SIARELR

-1503 QAGLAGGDSPARFIA
+1503 NAGLAQGDSRARFIA

-1552 NGLRGFSGEG
+1552 AGLRGFSGEG
-1562 RVKGSGDA
+1562 RVKGSEDA

-1582 SLLADNMQDGVRIA
+1582 SLLAADMQEGVRFA
-1596 RDNPDSGVVVRIAGE
+1596 REHPDSGVVVRIAGE
-1611 GRPWNPGAITGGRV
+1611 GRPWNPGTITGGRV
-1625 WGISRITASSR
+1625 WGDIPDNSVQPGAGNGEPATAKILAQR
-1636 GPEMANRSRQR
+1636 QAEEALLRETEQRAAEIVREMAE
-1647 YWHSGRL
+1647 
-1654 KRPSAV
+1654 
-1660 KRNAAQMKL
+1660 
-1669 SGKWQRTNLT
+1669 GKPD
-1679 CRTAKQSWLSGILP
+1679 LP
-1693 DRSVTGLPYLNGK
+1693 D
-1706 PHCRRVCCVNHNGSG
+1706 
-1721 KRSGRLPGK
+1721 
-1730 ICCRS
+1730 
-1735 VCSRWSGIWFVT
+1735 
-1747 CRKRKPWAET
+1747 E
-1757 DTGRQTL
+1757 
-1764 MTTDN
+1764 
-1769 TNTTRNDSLAA
+1769 
-1780 RTDTWLQSFLVWSPG
+1780 
-1795 QRDIIKTVALVLM
+1795 KTE
-1808 VLDHINLIFQLKQEW
+1808 Q
-1823 MFLAGRGAFPLF
+1823 
-1835 ALVWGLN
+1835 
-1842 LSRHAHIRQ
+1842 
-1851 PAINRLWGWG
+1851 
-1861 IIAQFAYYLAGFPW
+1861 
-1875 YEGNIL
+1875 
-1881 FAFAVAAQVLTWCE
+1881 AVRE
-1895 TRSGWRTAAAIL
+1895 
-1907 LMALWGPLSG
+1907 
-1917 TSYGIAGLLMLAVS
+1917 IAGQ
-1931 YRLYRAED
+1931 END
-1939 RAERLALL
+1939 RTTSSEREPPLPESVLREPVQVQEAIRDVARENRMQERLQQMEQDMVRDLQKEK
-1947 ACLLAVIPALNLAS
+1947 
-1961 SDAAAV
+1961 
-1967 AGLVMTVLT
+1967 T
-1976 VGLVSCAGKS
+1976 
-1986 LPRFWPGDF
+1986 PGGD
-1995 FPVFYACHL
+1995 
-2004 AVLGVLAL
+2004 

>member
-1 MLSFSV
+1 
-7 VKSAGSAGNY
+7 
-17 YTDKDNYYVLG
+17 
-28 SMGERW
+28 
-34 AGQGAE
+34 
-40 QLGLQGS
+40 
-47 VDKDVFT
+47 
-54 RLLEGR
+54 
-60 LPDGADLSRM
+60 
-70 QDGSN
+70 
-75 KHRPGYDLTFSAPKS
+75 
-90 VSMMAML
+90 
-97 GGDKRLIDAHNQAVD
+97 
-112 FAVRQVE
+112 
-119 ALASTRVMT
+119 
-128 DGQSETVLTGN
+128 
-139 LVMALFNH
+139 NH

-234 FSSRS
+234 FSGRS

-266 QHVDPEIRMAEWMQ
+266 QHVDPEVRMAEWMQ

-294 AADQRAEIRTQAP
+294 AADQRAETRTQAP
-307 GPASQDGPDVQQAVT
+307 EAVSQEGPDVQQAVT

-365 ISREQLIPLDRE
+365 ISREQLIP
-377 KGLFTS
+377 
-383 GIHVLDELSV
+383 SV

-494 QEGMVFTPGS
+494 QEGMIFTPGS

-574 PDRNVRYDRLAGDF
+574 PDRNVRYARLAGDF

-601 VSGVREQAILT
+601 VSGVREQAILA

-626 HPEVTMTALSPVWLD
+626 HPEVTMTALSPIWLD

-826 KLARHPSFTVV
+826 KLVRHPSFTVV

-853 ISLQKTGLHTPAQQA
+853 ISLQKAGLHTPAQQA

-960 RVPGELMETLTSGQR
+960 RVPGELMEKLTSGQR

-1012 LPASERP
+1012 LPESERP

-1045 SFLHDTQLQQRSGE
+1045 SFLHDTQLLQRSGE

-1120 AADVVIMKEIVRQTP
+1120 AADVAIMKEIVRQTP

-1161 SQVPRQEGAWAPEH
+1161 
-1175 SVTEFSHSQEAKLAE
+1175 
-1190 AQQKAMLKGETFPD
+1190 
-1204 VPMTLYEAIVRDYTG
+1204 
-1219 RTPEAR
+1219 
-1225 EQTLIVTHLNEDR
+1225 
-1238 RVLNSMIHDAREK
+1238 
-1251 AGELGKEQVMVP
+1251 
-1263 VLNTANIRDGEL
+1263 
-1275 RRLSTWENNP
+1275 
-1285 DALALVDSVYHRIA
+1285 
-1299 GISKDDGLIT
+1299 
-1309 LEDAEGNTRLISP
+1309 
-1322 REAVAEGVTLYTPDK
+1322 
-1337 IRVGTG
+1337 
-1343 DRMRFTKSD
+1343 
-1352 RERGYVAN
+1352 
-1360 SVWTVTAVSGDSVTL
+1360 
-1375 SDGQQTRVIRPGQER
+1375 
-1390 AEQHIDL
+1390 
-1397 AYAITAHG
+1397 
-1405 AQGASE
+1405 
-1411 TFAIALEGT
+1411 
-1420 EGNRKLMAGFESAYV
+1420 
-1435 ALSRM
+1435 
-1440 KQHVQVYT
+1440 
-1448 DNRQGWTDAINNA
+1448 
-1461 VQKGTAHDVLE
+1461 
-1472 PKPDREV
+1472 
-1479 MNAQRLF
+1479 
-1486 STARELR
+1486 
-1493 DVAAGRAVLR
+1493 
-1503 QAGLAGGDSPARFIA
+1503 
-1518 PGRKYPQPYVA
+1518 
-1529 LPAFDRN
+1529 
-1536 GKSAGI
+1536 
-1542 WLNPL
+1542 
-1547 TTDDG
+1547 
-1552 NGLRGFSGEG
+1552 
-1562 RVKGSGDA
+1562 
-1570 QFVALQGSRNGE
+1570 
-1582 SLLADNMQDGVRIA
+1582 
-1596 RDNPDSGVVVRIAGE
+1596 
-1611 GRPWNPGAITGGRV
+1611 
-1625 WGISRITASSR
+1625 
-1636 GPEMANRSRQR
+1636 
-1647 YWHSGRL
+1647 
-1654 KRPSAV
+1654 
-1660 KRNAAQMKL
+1660 
-1669 SGKWQRTNLT
+1669 
-1679 CRTAKQSWLSGILP
+1679 
-1693 DRSVTGLPYLNGK
+1693 
-1706 PHCRRVCCVNHNGSG
+1706 
-1721 KRSGRLPGK
+1721 
-1730 ICCRS
+1730 
-1735 VCSRWSGIWFVT
+1735 
-1747 CRKRKPWAET
+1747 
-1757 DTGRQTL
+1757 
-1764 MTTDN
+1764 
-1769 TNTTRNDSLAA
+1769 
-1780 RTDTWLQSFLVWSPG
+1780 
-1795 QRDIIKTVALVLM
+1795 
-1808 VLDHINLIFQLKQEW
+1808 
-1823 MFLAGRGAFPLF
+1823 
-1835 ALVWGLN
+1835 
-1842 LSRHAHIRQ
+1842 
-1851 PAINRLWGWG
+1851 
-1861 IIAQFAYYLAGFPW
+1861 
-1875 YEGNIL
+1875 
-1881 FAFAVAAQVLTWCE
+1881 
-1895 TRSGWRTAAAIL
+1895 
-1907 LMALWGPLSG
+1907 
-1917 TSYGIAGLLMLAVS
+1917 
-1931 YRLYRAED
+1931 
-1939 RAERLALL
+1939 
-1947 ACLLAVIPALNLAS
+1947 
-1961 SDAAAV
+1961 
-1967 AGLVMTVLT
+1967 
-1976 VGLVSCAGKS
+1976 
-1986 LPRFWPGDF
+1986 
-1995 FPVFYACHL
+1995 
-2004 AVLGVLAL
+2004 

>member
-234 FSSRS
+234 FSGRS

-266 QHVDPEIRMAEWMQ
+266 QHVDPEVRMAEWMQ

-494 QEGMVFTPGS
+494 LEGMAFPPGS

-574 PDRNVRYDRLAGDF
+574 PDRNVRYARLAGDF

-814 LYSSLDETRTAE
+814 LYSSLDEPRTAE
-826 KLARHPSFTVV
+826 KLAR
-837 SEQIKARAG
+837 
-846 ETSLETA
+846 
-853 ISLQKTGLHTPAQQA
+853 
-868 IHLALPVLESKNLA
+868 
-882 FSMVDLLT
+882 
-890 EAKSFAAEGTGFTE
+890 
-904 LGGEINAQI
+904 
-913 KRGDLLYVDVAKGY
+913 
-927 GTGLLVSR
+927 
-935 ASYEAEKSILRHI
+935 
-948 LEGKEAVTPLME
+948 
-960 RVPGELMETLTSGQR
+960 
-975 AATRMILET
+975 
-984 SDRFT
+984 
-989 VVQGYAG
+989 
-996 VGKTTQFRA
+996 
-1005 VMSAVNM
+1005 
-1012 LPASERP
+1012 
-1019 RVVGL
+1019 
-1024 GPTHRAVGEMR
+1024 
-1035 SAGVDAQTLA
+1035 
-1045 SFLHDTQLQQRSGE
+1045 QRSGE

-1190 AQQKAMLKGETFPD
+1190 AQQKAMLKGEAFPD
-1204 VPMTLYEAIVRDYTG
+1204 IPMTLYEAIVRDYTG

-1299 GISKDDGLIT
+1299 GISKDDGLIS
-1309 LEDAEGNTRLISP
+1309 EPAH
-1322 REAVAEGVTLYTPDK
+1322 
-1337 IRVGTG
+1337 TG
-1343 DRMRFTKSD
+1343 
-1352 RERGYVAN
+1352 
-1360 SVWTVTAVSGDSVTL
+1360 
-1375 SDGQQTRVIRPGQER
+1375 
-1390 AEQHIDL
+1390 
-1397 AYAITAHG
+1397 
-1405 AQGASE
+1405 
-1411 TFAIALEGT
+1411 
-1420 EGNRKLMAGFESAYV
+1420 
-1435 ALSRM
+1435 
-1440 KQHVQVYT
+1440 
-1448 DNRQGWTDAINNA
+1448 
-1461 VQKGTAHDVLE
+1461 
-1472 PKPDREV
+1472 
-1479 MNAQRLF
+1479 
-1486 STARELR
+1486 
-1493 DVAAGRAVLR
+1493 
-1503 QAGLAGGDSPARFIA
+1503 
-1518 PGRKYPQPYVA
+1518 
-1529 LPAFDRN
+1529 
-1536 GKSAGI
+1536 
-1542 WLNPL
+1542 
-1547 TTDDG
+1547 
-1552 NGLRGFSGEG
+1552 
-1562 RVKGSGDA
+1562 
-1570 QFVALQGSRNGE
+1570 
-1582 SLLADNMQDGVRIA
+1582 
-1596 RDNPDSGVVVRIAGE
+1596 
-1611 GRPWNPGAITGGRV
+1611 
-1625 WGISRITASSR
+1625 
-1636 GPEMANRSRQR
+1636 
-1647 YWHSGRL
+1647 
-1654 KRPSAV
+1654 
-1660 KRNAAQMKL
+1660 
-1669 SGKWQRTNLT
+1669 
-1679 CRTAKQSWLSGILP
+1679 
-1693 DRSVTGLPYLNGK
+1693 
-1706 PHCRRVCCVNHNGSG
+1706 
-1721 KRSGRLPGK
+1721 
-1730 ICCRS
+1730 
-1735 VCSRWSGIWFVT
+1735 
-1747 CRKRKPWAET
+1747 
-1757 DTGRQTL
+1757 
-1764 MTTDN
+1764 
-1769 TNTTRNDSLAA
+1769 
-1780 RTDTWLQSFLVWSPG
+1780 
-1795 QRDIIKTVALVLM
+1795 
-1808 VLDHINLIFQLKQEW
+1808 
-1823 MFLAGRGAFPLF
+1823 
-1835 ALVWGLN
+1835 
-1842 LSRHAHIRQ
+1842 
-1851 PAINRLWGWG
+1851 
-1861 IIAQFAYYLAGFPW
+1861 
-1875 YEGNIL
+1875 
-1881 FAFAVAAQVLTWCE
+1881 
-1895 TRSGWRTAAAIL
+1895 
-1907 LMALWGPLSG
+1907 
-1917 TSYGIAGLLMLAVS
+1917 
-1931 YRLYRAED
+1931 
-1939 RAERLALL
+1939 
-1947 ACLLAVIPALNLAS
+1947 
-1961 SDAAAV
+1961 
-1967 AGLVMTVLT
+1967 
-1976 VGLVSCAGKS
+1976 
-1986 LPRFWPGDF
+1986 
-1995 FPVFYACHL
+1995 
-2004 AVLGVLAL
+2004 

>member
-1 MLSFSV
+1 MMSIAQV
-7 VKSAGSAGNY
+7 RSAGSAGNY

-34 AGQGAE
+34 AGRGAE

-54 RLLEGR
+54 RLLEGK

-90 VSMMAML
+90 VSVMAML

-147 DTSRDQDP
+147 DTSRDQEP
-155 QLHTHVVVAN
+155 QLHTHAVVAN

-186 SENVLANRIAFGK
+186 IENVYANQIAFGRLYREK
-199 IYQSEL
+199 LKEQ
-205 RQRVEALGY
+205 VEALGY

-234 FSSRS
+234 FSGRS

-261 TRKSK
+261 TRKFK
-266 QHVDPEIRMAEWMQ
+266 QHVDPEVRMAEWMQ

-294 AADQRAEIRTQAP
+294 AADQRAETRTQTP

-494 QEGMVFTPGS
+494 QEGMAFTPGN

-574 PDRNVRYDRLAGDF
+574 PDRNVRYARLAGDF

-626 HPEVTMTALSPVWLD
+626 RPEVTMTALSPVWLD

-669 YVIDRVTAQSHSL
+669 YVIDRVTAQSNSL

-688 GETQVVR
+688 DETQVVR

-757 TLPVAD
+757 SLPVSD
-763 SPFTALK
+763 SPFMALK

-785 SATVFASVTQMA
+785 SAKVFASVTQMA

-846 ETSLETA
+846 ETLLETA

-868 IHLALPVLESKNLA
+868 IHLALPVVESKNLA

-890 EAKSFAAEGTGFTE
+890 EAKSFAAEGTSFTE

-960 RVPGELMETLTSGQR
+960 RVPGELMEKLTSGQR

-1012 LPASERP
+1012 LPESERP

-1045 SFLHDTQLQQRSGE
+1045 SFLHDTQLLQRSGE
-1059 TPDFSN
+1059 TPNFSN

-1074 MVGNTDMARAYALI
+1074 MV
-1088 AAGGGRAVASGD
+1088 
-1100 TDQLQAIAPGQP
+1100 
-1112 FRLQQTRS
+1112 
-1120 AADVVIMKEIVRQTP
+1120 
-1135 ELREAVYSLINR
+1135 
-1147 DVERALSGLESVKP
+1147 
-1161 SQVPRQEGAWAPEH
+1161 
-1175 SVTEFSHSQEAKLAE
+1175 
-1190 AQQKAMLKGETFPD
+1190 
-1204 VPMTLYEAIVRDYTG
+1204 
-1219 RTPEAR
+1219 
-1225 EQTLIVTHLNEDR
+1225 
-1238 RVLNSMIHDAREK
+1238 
-1251 AGELGKEQVMVP
+1251 
-1263 VLNTANIRDGEL
+1263 
-1275 RRLSTWENNP
+1275 
-1285 DALALVDSVYHRIA
+1285 VDSVYHRIA

-1322 REAVAEGVTLYTPDK
+1322 REAVAEGVTLYTPDT

-1375 SDGQQTRVIRPGQER
+1375 SDGQQIRVIRPGQER

-1472 PKPDREV
+1472 PKSDREV
-1479 MNAQRLF
+1479 MNAERLF

-1493 DVAAGRAVLR
+1493 DVVAGRAVLR

-1611 GRPWNPGAITGGRV
+1611 GRPWNPRTITGGRV
-1625 WGISRITASSR
+1625 WGDIPDNSVQPGAGNGEPVTAEVLAQR
-1636 GPEMANRSRQR
+1636 QAEEAIRRETERRADEIVRKMAEN
-1647 YWHSGRL
+1647 
-1654 KRPSAV
+1654 KPD
-1660 KRNAAQMKL
+1660 
-1669 SGKWQRTNLT
+1669 
-1679 CRTAKQSWLSGILP
+1679 LP
-1693 DRSVTGLPYLNGK
+1693 DGK
-1706 PHCRRVCCVNHNGSG
+1706 TEQAV
-1721 KRSGRLPGK
+1721 
-1730 ICCRS
+1730 
-1735 VCSRWSGIWFVT
+1735 
-1747 CRKRKPWAET
+1747 
-1757 DTGRQTL
+1757 
-1764 MTTDN
+1764 
-1769 TNTTRNDSLAA
+1769 
-1780 RTDTWLQSFLVWSPG
+1780 
-1795 QRDIIKTVALVLM
+1795 RD
-1808 VLDHINLIFQLKQEW
+1808 
-1823 MFLAGRGAFPLF
+1823 
-1835 ALVWGLN
+1835 
-1842 LSRHAHIRQ
+1842 
-1851 PAINRLWGWG
+1851 
-1861 IIAQFAYYLAGFPW
+1861 
-1875 YEGNIL
+1875 
-1881 FAFAVAAQVLTWCE
+1881 
-1895 TRSGWRTAAAIL
+1895 
-1907 LMALWGPLSG
+1907 
-1917 TSYGIAGLLMLAVS
+1917 IAGLERDRSAISEREAALPESVLREPQRVREAV
-1931 YRLYRAED
+1931 REVARENLLQ
-1939 RAERLALL
+1939 ERLQQMERDMVRDLQKEKTL
-1947 ACLLAVIPALNLAS
+1947 
-1961 SDAAAV
+1961 
-1967 AGLVMTVLT
+1967 G
-1976 VGLVSCAGKS
+1976 
-1986 LPRFWPGDF
+1986 GD
-1995 FPVFYACHL
+1995 
-2004 AVLGVLAL
+2004 